1 MEAPRSW
8 AFAVTIREPTQIT
21 TKTVVNTWEVC
32 FAGAFDDSISASD
45 RQINSGPLDD
55 AISVRSDEN
64 VSRRVSPQLLTTA
77 SSVQRLGGFNSCLG
91 SFKFLENR
99 SCGFASGEGVW
110 VISIHDNISKNSPQ
124 IPIAELI

>member
-1 MEAPRSW
+1 MVAPRSW
-8 AFAVTIREPTQIT
+8 ALTVTIREPTQIT

-64 VSRRVSPQLLTTA
+64 VRRRVSPQLLTTA
-77 SSVQRLGGFNSCLG
+77 SCVRRLGYSI
-91 SFKFLENR
+91 R
-99 SCGFASGEGVW
+99 VW
-110 VISIHDNISKNSPQ
+110 VRLNFRE
-124 IPIAELI
+124 PILRFGVGGRSVGD